1 MKTFELIN
9 MTKRII
15 IIFVIYM
22 RIMMIVIGKKEGP
35 APKLGLAH

>member
-22 RIMMIVIGKKEGP
+22 RIMMIVIGKKGRARP
-35 APKLGLAH
+35 